1 MMCVKLIE
9 YTQSGNN
16 LFTTDGHKW
25 QLHAWSFD
33 QWQLHGPLASVT
45 YNIPLIKIHF
55 SVDFMEQQKR
65 IWSLIL
71 LIDIIKP

>member
-16 LFTTDGHKW
+16 LFRTDGRK
-25 QLHAWSFD
+25 
-33 QWQLHGPLASVT
+33 WQLHGPLT
-45 YNIPLIKIHF
+45 DIDWHPLHISLIQIHF
-55 SVDFMEQQKR
+55 SVDFMGTTKR